1 MDSVD
6 VKNIIEENLEYIE
19 LFGCSSGIS
28 EAENFLEELNLQNI
42 SIESYAWAISKG
54 LVESSVVEEYFNKW
68 LNDEGLPIFIEWL
81 FSEDHIIDAIVENY
95 PELIVDSEKLYNH
108 SYWSVRSNWAE
119 ITKNEELMKQRF
131 FVEED
136 AYIFGI
142 LFDKLDL
149 KGEIVDCDFSKGYIS
164 SFDYRYF
171 NGNGYV
177 TDTFDNFD
185 DDILSLSDDIIG
197 EIKYLS
203 VEDLRI
209 IYKYIG
215 G

>member
-1 MDSVD
+1 MNEID
-6 VKNIIEENLEYIE
+6 VRNIIEDNLEYIE
-19 LFGCSSGIS
+19 DLGCYEGAA
-28 EAENFLEELNLQNI
+28 EAKAFLDNLDLQNI
-42 SIESYAWAISKG
+42 SISNYDWAISHG
-54 LVESSVVEEYFNKW
+54 LVESSIIEEYFNKW
-68 LNDEGLPIFIEWL
+68 LNDEDLPIFVEWL
-81 FSEDHIIDAIVENY
+81 FGEDHIIDAIVENY
-95 PELIVDSEKLYNH
+95 PELIADSEKLYNH

-119 ITKNEELMKQRF
+119 ITKNEELIKQRF

-136 AYIFGI
+136 AYVFGI

-171 NGNGYV
+171 NGKRFV

-185 DDILSLSDDIIG
+185 DDVLSLSDDIIG
-197 EIKYLS
+197 EMKYLS

>member
-1 MDSVD
+1 MNEID
-6 VKNIIEENLEYIE
+6 VKNIIEDNLEYIE
-19 LFGCSSGIS
+19 VLGCYEGLV
-28 EAENFLEELNLQNI
+28 EAKAFLDNLDLQNI
-42 SIESYAWAISKG
+42 SISNYAWAISHG
-54 LVESSVVEEYFNKW
+54 LVESSIIEEYFNKW
-68 LNDEGLPIFIEWL
+68 LNNEALPVFIEWL
-81 FSEDHIIDAIVENY
+81 FSEDSIIDAIVEDY

-119 ITKNEELMKQRF
+119 NTENKELIKQRF

-136 AYIFGI
+136 SYVFEV
-142 LFDKLDL
+142 LLNKLGL

-171 NGNGYV
+171 NGKRFV

-197 EIKYLS
+197 DLEDLS
-203 VEDLRI
+203 NEDLRI